1 MWLHPILDFSIPPA
15 QVYQSIPAWQL
26 LEGNSLQLRNL
37 QQQVVMIVPGGY
49 GESGVFPD
57 GEDKFSL
64 PAAIDYWFKQANPP
78 VRRRRFTGGETHAY
92 MVHNY
97 LQQRLVVPIPDLWL
111 IGVAILL
118 GKGMII
124 TLNKRQL
131 RRALLM
137 LLAGTAVY
145 GLVGLQVYISGALL
159 LPLVFPLVTFWTYVL
174 SVLLRKKSDA

>member
-26 LEGNSLQLRNL
+26 LEGKSPQLRNL
-37 QQQVVMIVPGGY
+37 QQHIVMIVHGGY
-49 GESGVFPD
+49 GEAGVFRD
-57 GEDKFSL
+57 GEDNFAL
-64 PAAIDYWFKQANPP
+64 PAAIDYWFKQANTT

-118 GKGMII
+118 GKGMTI

-131 RRALLM
+131 RRALPM
-137 LLAGTAVY
+137 LLAGTVVY
-145 GLVGLQVYISGALL
+145 GLVSLQAYISGALL
-159 LPLVFPLVTFWTYVL
+159 LPWFFPVVTFWTYVL
-174 SVLLRKKSDA
+174 AVLLRKK